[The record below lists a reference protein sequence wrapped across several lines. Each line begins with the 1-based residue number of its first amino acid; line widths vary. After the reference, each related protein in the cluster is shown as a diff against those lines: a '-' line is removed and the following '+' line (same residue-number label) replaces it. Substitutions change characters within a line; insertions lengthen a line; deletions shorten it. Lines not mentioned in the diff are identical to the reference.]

1 MKRYVKPSFM
11 VTEFNMTDTVA
22 SCDRLVIG
30 TETTTVYE
38 KQYVHCII
46 GNQSE
51 TVFNSASGCT
61 TSSTKWGVTDYN
73 GKTYFVWYT
82 YAGDTAG
89 GAPSQNSTEIRILNA
104 LVTQLGQQAGSGWHY
119 SEVTSSDLVT
129 DVLGFSY

>member
-30 TETTTVYE
+30 TETTKVYE
-38 KQYVHCII
+38 QQSVHCII
-46 GNQSE
+46 GNQLE
-51 TVFNSASGCT
+51 TVFNDSSFCS
-61 TSSTKWGVTDYN
+61 TSSSKWGVTDYN

-89 GAPSQNSTEIRILNA
+89 GAPGKNETATLDA
-104 LVTQLGQQAGSGWHY
+104 LVKQLGQNPGSGWHY
-119 SEVTSSDLVT
+119 SEVTGTDLVT